1 MFSAILSNYGVLSFI
16 NNAGDVMKKIF
27 VILCTAALAFALT
40 ACKSESSNVVT
51 VNAAQVFQESESGKQ
66 AKEYL
71 EQLAT
76 EMQNDLQKFQEEYD
90 QAAPADKADVQKKL
104 QATVIDYQQK
114 MRSEEQQILNNL
126 TETYQSVLDEY
137 RTANGVTVILRSEVI
152 ASAAPEAD
160 ITSKIIE
167 AMNKK
172 AASVTSAAK
181 EAPKAADE
189 APASANATGNATAN

>member
-1 MFSAILSNYGVLSFI
+1 
-16 NNAGDVMKKIF
+16 MKKIF

-172 AASVTSAAK
+172 AASVTNAAK

>member
-1 MFSAILSNYGVLSFI
+1 
-16 NNAGDVMKKIF
+16 MKKIF
-27 VILCTAALAFALT
+27 VLLCTAAMAFALT
-40 ACKSESSNVVT
+40 ACKSESSTVAT

-137 RTANGVTVILRSEVI
+137 RTANGLSVILRSEVI

-172 AASVTSAAK
+172 TASANSKAK
-181 EAPKAADE
+181 EAPKAGE
-189 APASANATGNATAN
+189 ASAPANATGSNATDSNATNSNATAN